1 MIIKNLK
8 IFSQNIWK
16 NNYVV
21 NTILKAQSDFDI
33 IFIQELSC
41 TTICSIPSSRSKDG
55 EELVGVPN
63 HSNWIIFSRPSTNEN
78 DSL

>member
-16 NNYVV
+16 NNSVV
-21 NTILKAQSDFDI
+21 NTILKTQSDFDI
-33 IFIQELSC
+33 IFIQEPFW

-55 EELVGVPN
+55 KELVGVLNHPN
-63 HSNWIIFSRPSTNEN
+63 
-78 DSL
+78 